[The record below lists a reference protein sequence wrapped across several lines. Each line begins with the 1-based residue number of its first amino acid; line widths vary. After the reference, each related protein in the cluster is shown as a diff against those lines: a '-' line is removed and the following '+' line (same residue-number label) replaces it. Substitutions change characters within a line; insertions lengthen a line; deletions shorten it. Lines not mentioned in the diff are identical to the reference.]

1 MEEKFGRIVY
11 NEKIYNLDTMWAD
24 ELKALYEK
32 ILADNEKLET
42 EFDNLIN
49 EEEE

>member
-11 NEKIYNLDTMWAD
+11 DEKIYNLDTMTAD

-32 ILADNEKLET
+32 ILTDNGKLEK

>member
-11 NEKIYNLDTMWAD
+11 DEKIYNLDTMTAD

-32 ILADNEKLET
+32 ILTDNEKLEK